1 VAYNENEKLFC
12 DMSLK
17 QLFDV
22 CDDETTKENCF
33 DMEKQGMR
41 NVGAK
46 IKKRDSSF
54 GDVVPHKSYK
64 THSEWK

>member
-1 VAYNENEKLFC
+1 
-12 DMSLK
+12 MSKK

-22 CDDETTKENCF
+22 CDETHTRACF
-33 DMEKQGMR
+33 DMEKQEMR

-46 IKKRDSSF
+46 IRKRDLSF
-54 GDVVPHKSYK
+54 GDVVPKKSYK